1 MNLTKDSTNS
11 AKKFLD
17 RNLIPIFSIVAAT
30 SAGMVGFS
38 AWNTWRVY
46 QNFQTAVTTNFTL
59 QDLSGQIV
67 YLDEVL
73 TMSARMAASTGNLDW
88 EERYLNNVPP
98 LDEAIGEV
106 LELAPEY
113 QENASQTDQ
122 ANARLI
128 EIEERAFELVR
139 QGQLEEA
146 LNLLLGEE
154 YNQQKAI
161 YSQGIEQ
168 TITNIK
174 ESVDEQVQAY
184 GRQLSRSAILAG
196 ISFPIL
202 IISWAIVLYL
212 IGSYISD
219 RNIAQN
225 SLEELNKELEQRI
238 EERTA
243 RLAQQEQKIRE
254 ESQVLQE
261 DIGQI
266 LEIVSTVEEGDF
278 TIQAPINDRVTGL
291 IFDTLN
297 RLIEELSRVLAQVL
311 SVTDQVGQRTNQL
324 DAVTNQ
330 VSANADREAQ
340 SVREVLKLI
349 NQVANSAL
357 DSGEQIKTSIESLQ
371 TLRLAVDRGQK
382 ASQDLTEG
390 IGVLQQ
396 GTDQIVQQMKALG
409 EFVGLTDQFLQEQ
422 SQISSMT
429 QVLAMNASLVA
440 ARASEQRDPTQFVV
454 VAREFESIANQVSSL
469 AQRTSS
475 GLVNLEQRSSQIHN
489 VVTSIDTNVQNLG
502 GLVREFTQGVE
513 QSSNALEDVRQ
524 TTEEAVKAGDKVAIS
539 SREIIDSAKSTT
551 NVMGDIAELAEKT
564 RTLTQ
569 KNLKRSQQMATLSGE
584 LLKTIN
590 FFQLPSS
597 NIEQIELAEDASEI
611 FQHRE
616 LPTATSSN
624 SRS

>member
-73 TMSARMAASTGNLDW
+73 TMSARMAASTGDLSW

-98 LDEAIGEV
+98 LDKAIEEV
-106 LELAPEY
+106 LTIAPEY
-113 QENASQTDQ
+113 RENASQTDQ
-122 ANARLI
+122 ANAKLI
-128 EIEERAFELVR
+128 AMEERAFELVR

-154 YNQQKAI
+154 YGQQKAI

-168 TITNIK
+168 TLTNIK
-174 ESVDEQVQAY
+174 ESVDNQIQAY
-184 GRQLSRSAILAG
+184 GRQLSRSAVLAG

-219 RNIAQN
+219 RNAAQN
-225 SLEELNKELEQRI
+225 ALEELNKELEQRI

-243 RLAQQEQKIRE
+243 KLVQQESMIRE
-254 ESQVLQE
+254 ESRVLQE

-278 TIQAPINDRVTGL
+278 TVQAPINDRITGL

-311 SVTDQVGQRTNQL
+311 NVTDQVSQRTNQL

-330 VSANADREAQ
+330 VSINADKEAQ

-357 DSGEQIKTSIESLQ
+357 DSGEQIKASIESLQ
-371 TLRLAVDRGQK
+371 TLKIAVDRGQK

-422 SQISSMT
+422 NQISSMT

-502 GLVREFTQGVE
+502 GLVKEFTQGVE

-569 KNLKRSQQMATLSGE
+569 KNLRRSQQMATLSGE

-590 FFQLPSS
+590 FFQLPQSD
-597 NIEQIELAEDASEI
+597 EEPIELIDDATEI
-611 FQHRE
+611 FAFEEISQV
-616 LPTATSSN
+616 TSSK
-624 SRS
+624 S

>member
-1 MNLTKDSTNS
+1 MNLTKDNNNS
-11 AKKFLD
+11 VKKFLD
-17 RNLIPIFSIVAAT
+17 RNLIPIFSVVAAT

-38 AWNTWRVY
+38 AWNTWKVY

-59 QDLSGQIV
+59 QELSGQIV

-73 TMSARMAASTGNLDW
+73 TMSARMAASTGDLDW

-98 LDEAIGEV
+98 LDKAIGEV

-128 EIEERAFELVR
+128 EMEERAFELVR

-154 YNQQKAI
+154 YSRQKAI

-168 TITNIK
+168 TLTNIK

-196 ISFPIL
+196 MSFPIL
-202 IISWAIVLYL
+202 IISWVIVLYL
-212 IGSYISD
+212 ISSYISD

-243 RLAQQEQKIRE
+243 KLAQQEQKIRE
-254 ESQVLQE
+254 ESAVLQE

-266 LEIVSTVEEGDF
+266 LEIVSTVEEGNF

-297 RLIEELSRVLAQVL
+297 RLIEELSRVLAQVI
-311 SVTDQVGQRTNQL
+311 SVTDRVGQRTNQL
-324 DAVTNQ
+324 DKVTNQ
-330 VSANADREAQ
+330 VSANADKEAQ

-357 DSGEQIKTSIESLQ
+357 DSGEQIRASIESLQ
-371 TLRLAVDRGQK
+371 TLRIAVDRGQK
-382 ASQDLTEG
+382 ASQDLTQG
-390 IGVLQQ
+390 ISVLQQ

-409 EFVGLTDQFLQEQ
+409 EFVGLTDRFLQEQ

-440 ARASEQRDPTQFVV
+440 ARASEQRDPTQFIV

-475 GLVNLEQRSSQIHN
+475 GLVDLEQRSSQIHN

-502 GLVREFTQGVE
+502 GLVKEFTQGVQE
-513 QSSNALEDVRQ
+513 SSKALEDVQQ

-551 NVMGDIAELAEKT
+551 KVMGDIAELAEKT
-564 RTLTQ
+564 RALTQ
-569 KNLKRSQQMATLSGE
+569 MNLKRSQQMATLSGE

-590 FFQLPSS
+590 FFQLPQTDVK
-597 NIEQIELAEDASEI
+597 QIELIDDASEI
-611 FQHRE
+611 FAINDTSAT
-616 LPTATSSN
+616 TASKS
-624 SRS
+624 

>member
-1 MNLTKDSTNS
+1 MNATNDSTNS

-38 AWNTWRVY
+38 AGNTWRVY

-98 LDEAIGEV
+98 LDEAIGGV

-122 ANARLI
+122 ANAKLI
-128 EIEERAFELVR
+128 EMEERAFELVR
-139 QGQLEEA
+139 EGQLEEA

-154 YNQQKAI
+154 YSQQKAI

-168 TITNIK
+168 TLTSIK

-219 RNIAQN
+219 RNAAEN
-225 SLEELNKELEQRI
+225 SLEELNAELEQRI

-243 RLAQQEQKIRE
+243 KLAQQEQKIRE

-278 TIQAPINDRVTGL
+278 TVQAPINDRVTGL

-311 SVTDQVGQRTNQL
+311 GVTDQVSQRTNQL

-330 VSANADREAQ
+330 VSANAEKEAE

-349 NQVANSAL
+349 DRVVNSAL
-357 DSGEQIKTSIESLQ
+357 DSGEQIKASIESLQ

-454 VAREFESIANQVSSL
+454 VAREFESIANQVGSL

-564 RTLTQ
+564 RTLTH

-590 FFQLPSS
+590 FFQLPQS
-597 NIEQIELAEDASEI
+597 NIKQIELAEDASEI
-611 FQHRE
+611 FDHEE

-624 SRS
+624 SKS

>member
-1 MNLTKDSTNS
+1 MNLTKDNNNS
-11 AKKFLD
+11 VKKFLD
-17 RNLIPIFSIVAAT
+17 RNLIPIFSVVAAT

-38 AWNTWRVY
+38 AWNTWKVY

-59 QDLSGQIV
+59 QELSGQIV

-73 TMSARMAASTGNLDW
+73 TMSARMAASTGDLDW

-98 LDEAIGEV
+98 LDKAIGEV

-128 EIEERAFELVR
+128 EMEERAFELVR

-154 YNQQKAI
+154 YSRQKAI

-168 TITNIK
+168 TLTNIK

-196 ISFPIL
+196 MSFPIL
-202 IISWAIVLYL
+202 IISWVIVLYL
-212 IGSYISD
+212 ISSYISD

-243 RLAQQEQKIRE
+243 KLAQQEQKIRE
-254 ESQVLQE
+254 ESAVLQE

-266 LEIVSTVEEGDF
+266 LEIVSTVEEGNF

-297 RLIEELSRVLAQVL
+297 RLIEELSRVLAQVI
-311 SVTDQVGQRTNQL
+311 SVTDRVGQRTNQL
-324 DAVTNQ
+324 DKVTNQ
-330 VSANADREAQ
+330 VSANADQEAQ

-357 DSGEQIKTSIESLQ
+357 DSGEQIRASIESLQ
-371 TLRLAVDRGQK
+371 TLRIAVDRGQK
-382 ASQDLTEG
+382 ASQDLTQG
-390 IGVLQQ
+390 ISVLQQ

-409 EFVGLTDQFLQEQ
+409 EFVGLTDRFLQEQ

-440 ARASEQRDPTQFVV
+440 ARASEQRDPTQFIV

-475 GLVNLEQRSSQIHN
+475 GLVDLEQRSSQIHN

-502 GLVREFTQGVE
+502 GLVKEFTQGVQE
-513 QSSNALEDVRQ
+513 SSKALEDVQQ

-551 NVMGDIAELAEKT
+551 KVMGDIAELAEKT
-564 RTLTQ
+564 RALTQ
-569 KNLKRSQQMATLSGE
+569 MNLKRSQQMATLSGE

-590 FFQLPSS
+590 FFQLPQTDVK
-597 NIEQIELAEDASEI
+597 QIELIDDASEI
-611 FQHRE
+611 FAINDTSAT
-616 LPTATSSN
+616 TASKS
-624 SRS
+624 

>member
-1 MNLTKDSTNS
+1 MNLSQDRPNS
-11 AKKFLD
+11 AKNLLD
-17 RNLIPIFSIVAAT
+17 RNLIPIFSIVAAA

-38 AWNTWRVY
+38 AWNTWKVS
-46 QNFQTAVTTNFTL
+46 QNFQTAVTKNFTL

-73 TMSARMAASTGNLDW
+73 TMSARMAASTGDLSW
-88 EERYLNNVPP
+88 EKRYLDNVPP

-122 ANARLI
+122 ANIKLI
-128 EIEERAFELVR
+128 AMEERAFELVR
-139 QGQLEEA
+139 QGQLEAA

-154 YNQQKAI
+154 YSKQKAI
-161 YSQGIEQ
+161 YNRGIEQ
-168 TITNIK
+168 TLAKIE
-174 ESVDEQVQAY
+174 ESVDNQVQAY

-212 IGSYISD
+212 ISSYISE
-219 RNIAQN
+219 RHIAQN
-225 SLEELNKELEQRI
+225 SLEKLNAELEQRI
-238 EERTA
+238 AERTA
-243 RLAQQEQKIRE
+243 KLVQQEQKIRE
-254 ESQVLQE
+254 ESEVLQA

-266 LEIVSTVEEGDF
+266 LEIVSIVEEGDF
-278 TIQAPINDRVTGL
+278 TVQAPVNDRVTGL

-297 RLIEELSRVLAQVL
+297 RLIEELSRVLAQVIG
-311 SVTDQVGQRTNQL
+311 VTDQVKQRTDRL

-330 VSANADREAQ
+330 VSTNADLEAE

-357 DSGEQIKTSIESLQ
+357 DSGEQIKASIESLQ
-371 TLRLAVDRGQK
+371 TLRMAVDRGQK

-469 AQRTSS
+469 AQRTSN
-475 GLVNLEQRSSQIHN
+475 GLVDLEQRSSQIHN

-502 GLVREFTQGVE
+502 GLVREFTQGIE

-524 TTEEAVKAGDKVAIS
+524 TTDEAVKAGELVATS
-539 SREIIDSAKSTT
+539 SREIIDSAKATT

-569 KNLKRSQQMATLSGE
+569 KNLKRSQQMATLSNE
-584 LLKTIN
+584 LLKTID
-590 FFQLPSS
+590 FFQLPQSD
-597 NIEQIELAEDASEI
+597 IEQIEPIDDETTISIHNNASI
-611 FQHRE
+611 S
-616 LPTATSSN
+616 TSSE
-624 SRS
+624 S

>member
-1 MNLTKDSTNS
+1 MNLTKDNNNS
-11 AKKFLD
+11 VEKFLD

-46 QNFQTAVTTNFTL
+46 QNFQTAVTKNFTL
-59 QDLSGQIV
+59 QELSGQIV

-73 TMSARMAASTGNLDW
+73 TMSARMAASTGDIVW

-98 LDEAIGEV
+98 LDKAIGDV
-106 LELAPEY
+106 LSIAPEY

-122 ANARLI
+122 ANAKLI
-128 EIEERAFELVR
+128 EMEERAFELVR

-154 YNQQKAI
+154 YSRQKAI
-161 YSQGIEQ
+161 YSKGIEQ
-168 TITNIK
+168 TLTNIK
-174 ESVDEQVQAY
+174 ESVDNQVQAY

-225 SLEELNKELEQRI
+225 SLEELNKELEKRI

-243 RLAQQEQKIRE
+243 KLAQQESMIRE
-254 ESQVLQE
+254 ESRVLQE

-297 RLIEELSRVLAQVL
+297 RLIEELSKVLAQVL
-311 SVTDQVGQRTNQL
+311 SVTDQVSQRTNQL
-324 DAVTNQ
+324 DEVTNQ
-330 VSANADREAQ
+330 VSSNADKEAQ

-357 DSGEQIKTSIESLQ
+357 DSGEQIKASIESLQ
-371 TLRLAVDRGQK
+371 TLRIAVDRGQK

-409 EFVGLTDQFLQEQ
+409 EFVGLTDRFLQEQ
-422 SQISSMT
+422 SQISNMT

-440 ARASEQRDPTQFVV
+440 ARASEQRDPTQFIV

-475 GLVNLEQRSSQIHN
+475 GLVDLEQRSSQIHN

-513 QSSNALEDVRQ
+513 QSSTALENVQQ
-524 TTEEAVKAGDKVAIS
+524 TTEEAVKAGELVAIS
-539 SREIIDSAKSTT
+539 SREIIDSAKTTT

-569 KNLKRSQQMATLSGE
+569 KNLKRSQQMALLSGE
-584 LLKTIN
+584 LLNTIN
-590 FFQLPSS
+590 FFQLPQI
-597 NIEQIELAEDASEI
+597 NVEQIELIDDATEI
-611 FQHRE
+611 FAIND
-616 LPTATSSN
+616 TSATTYSQS
-624 SRS
+624 

>member
-1 MNLTKDSTNS
+1 MNLTKDNNNS
-11 AKKFLD
+11 IKKFLD

-46 QNFQTAVTTNFTL
+46 QNFQTAVTKNFTL

-73 TMSARMAASTGNLDW
+73 TMSARMAASTGDIAW

-98 LDEAIGEV
+98 LDKAIGEV

-122 ANARLI
+122 ANAKLI
-128 EIEERAFELVR
+128 EMEERAFELVR

-154 YNQQKAI
+154 YSRQKAI

-168 TITNIK
+168 TLTNIK
-174 ESVDEQVQAY
+174 ESVDNQVQAY

-219 RNIAQN
+219 RNMAQN
-225 SLEELNKELEQRI
+225 SLEELNTELEQRI

-243 RLAQQEQKIRE
+243 KLAQQESMIRE
-254 ESQVLQE
+254 ESRVLQE

-278 TIQAPINDRVTGL
+278 TVQAPINDRVTGL

-311 SVTDQVGQRTNQL
+311 SVTDQVSQRTNQL
-324 DAVTNQ
+324 DQVTNQ
-330 VSANADREAQ
+330 VSTNADKEAQ

-357 DSGEQIKTSIESLQ
+357 DSGEQIRASIESLQ
-371 TLRLAVDRGQK
+371 TLRIAVDEGQK

-409 EFVGLTDQFLQEQ
+409 EFVGLTDRFLQEQ

-440 ARASEQRDPTQFVV
+440 ARASEQRDPTQFIV
-454 VAREFESIANQVSSL
+454 VAREFESIANQVSNL

-475 GLVNLEQRSSQIHN
+475 GLVDLEQRSSQIHN

-513 QSSNALEDVRQ
+513 QSSTALENVQQ
-524 TTEEAVKAGDKVAIS
+524 TTEEALKAGELVAIS

-564 RTLTQ
+564 RKLTQ
-569 KNLKRSQQMATLSGE
+569 KNLKRSQQMATLSSE
-584 LLKTIN
+584 LLSTIN
-590 FFQLPSS
+590 FFQLPQ
-597 NIEQIELAEDASEI
+597 IDVEQIELIDDATEIFAINDAS
-611 FQHRE
+611 
-616 LPTATSSN
+616 ATTY

>member
-1 MNLTKDSTNS
+1 
-11 AKKFLD
+11 
-17 RNLIPIFSIVAAT
+17 
-30 SAGMVGFS
+30 MVGFS

-73 TMSARMAASTGNLDW
+73 TMSARMAASTGDLSW

-98 LDEAIGEV
+98 LDKAIEEV
-106 LELAPEY
+106 LTIAPEY
-113 QENASQTDQ
+113 RENASQTDQ
-122 ANARLI
+122 ANAKLI
-128 EIEERAFELVR
+128 AMEERAFELVR

-154 YNQQKAI
+154 YGQQKAI

-168 TITNIK
+168 TLTNIK
-174 ESVDEQVQAY
+174 ESVDNQIQAY
-184 GRQLSRSAILAG
+184 GRQLSRSAVLAG

-219 RNIAQN
+219 RNAAQN
-225 SLEELNKELEQRI
+225 ALEELNKELEQRI

-243 RLAQQEQKIRE
+243 KLVQQESMIRE
-254 ESQVLQE
+254 ESRVLQE

-278 TIQAPINDRVTGL
+278 TVQAPINDRITGL

-311 SVTDQVGQRTNQL
+311 NVTDQVSQRTNQL

-330 VSANADREAQ
+330 VSINADKEAQ

-357 DSGEQIKTSIESLQ
+357 DSGEQIKASIESLQ
-371 TLRLAVDRGQK
+371 TLKIAVDRGQK

-422 SQISSMT
+422 NQISSMT

-502 GLVREFTQGVE
+502 GLVKEFTQGVE

-569 KNLKRSQQMATLSGE
+569 KNLRRSQQMATLSGE

-590 FFQLPSS
+590 FFQLPQSD
-597 NIEQIELAEDASEI
+597 EEPIELIDDATEI
-611 FQHRE
+611 FAFEEISQV
-616 LPTATSSN
+616 TSSK
-624 SRS
+624 S

>member
-1 MNLTKDSTNS
+1 MNLTKDNNNS
-11 AKKFLD
+11 VKKFLD

-38 AWNTWRVY
+38 AWNTWKVY
-46 QNFQTAVTTNFTL
+46 QNFQTAVTKNFTL
-59 QDLSGQIV
+59 QELSGEIV

-73 TMSARMAASTGNLDW
+73 TMSARMAASTGDLDW

-98 LDEAIGEV
+98 LDKAIGEV

-128 EIEERAFELVR
+128 EMEERAFELVR

-154 YNQQKAI
+154 YSRQKAI

-168 TITNIK
+168 TLTNIK

-202 IISWAIVLYL
+202 IISWVIVLYL
-212 IGSYISD
+212 ISSYISD

-225 SLEELNKELEQRI
+225 SLEDLNKELEQRI

-243 RLAQQEQKIRE
+243 KLAQQEQKIRE
-254 ESQVLQE
+254 ESAVLQE

-266 LEIVSTVEEGDF
+266 LEIVSTVEEGNF

-311 SVTDQVGQRTNQL
+311 SVTDRVGQRTNQL
-324 DAVTNQ
+324 DKVTNQ
-330 VSANADREAQ
+330 VSANADQEAQ

-357 DSGEQIKTSIESLQ
+357 DSGEQIRASIESLQ
-371 TLRLAVDRGQK
+371 TLRIAVDRGQK
-382 ASQDLTEG
+382 ASQDLTQG

-409 EFVGLTDQFLQEQ
+409 EFVGLTDRFLQEQ

-440 ARASEQRDPTQFVV
+440 ARASEQRDPTQFIV

-475 GLVNLEQRSSQIHN
+475 GLVDLEQRSSQIHN

-502 GLVREFTQGVE
+502 GLVKEFTQGVQE
-513 QSSNALEDVRQ
+513 SSKALEDVQQ
-524 TTEEAVKAGDKVAIS
+524 TTEEAVKAGELVAIS

-551 NVMGDIAELAEKT
+551 KVMGDIAELAEKT
-564 RTLTQ
+564 RALTQ
-569 KNLKRSQQMATLSGE
+569 MNLKRSQQMATLSGE

-590 FFQLPSS
+590 FFQLPQT
-597 NIEQIELAEDASEI
+597 NIQQIELIDDETEI
-611 FQHRE
+611 FAINNTSAT
-616 LPTATSSN
+616 TASKS
-624 SRS
+624 

>member
-1 MNLTKDSTNS
+1 MNLTKDNNNS
-11 AKKFLD
+11 VEKFLD

-46 QNFQTAVTTNFTL
+46 QNFQTAVTKNFTL
-59 QDLSGQIV
+59 QELSGQIV

-73 TMSARMAASTGNLDW
+73 TMSARMAASTGDIVW

-98 LDEAIGEV
+98 LDKAIGDV
-106 LELAPEY
+106 LSIAPEY

-122 ANARLI
+122 ANAKLI
-128 EIEERAFELVR
+128 EMEERAFELVR

-154 YNQQKAI
+154 YSRQKAI
-161 YSQGIEQ
+161 YSKGIEQ
-168 TITNIK
+168 TLTNIK
-174 ESVDEQVQAY
+174 ESVDNQVQAY

-225 SLEELNKELEQRI
+225 SLEELNKELEKRI

-243 RLAQQEQKIRE
+243 KLAQQESMIRE
-254 ESQVLQE
+254 ESRVLQE

-297 RLIEELSRVLAQVL
+297 RLIEELSKVLAQVL
-311 SVTDQVGQRTNQL
+311 SVTDQLSQRTNQL
-324 DAVTNQ
+324 DEVTNQ
-330 VSANADREAQ
+330 VSSNADKEAQ

-357 DSGEQIKTSIESLQ
+357 DSGEQIKASIESLQ
-371 TLRLAVDRGQK
+371 TLRIAVDRGQK

-409 EFVGLTDQFLQEQ
+409 EFVGLTDRFLQEQ
-422 SQISSMT
+422 SQISNMT

-440 ARASEQRDPTQFVV
+440 ARASEQRDPTQFIV

-475 GLVNLEQRSSQIHN
+475 GLVDLEQRSSQIHN

-513 QSSNALEDVRQ
+513 QSSTALENVQQ
-524 TTEEAVKAGDKVAIS
+524 TTEEAVKAGELVAIS
-539 SREIIDSAKSTT
+539 SREIIDSAKTTT

-569 KNLKRSQQMATLSGE
+569 KNLKRSQQMALLSGE
-584 LLKTIN
+584 LLNTIN
-590 FFQLPSS
+590 FFQLPQI
-597 NIEQIELAEDASEI
+597 NVEQIELIDDATEI
-611 FQHRE
+611 FAIND
-616 LPTATSSN
+616 TSATTYSQS
-624 SRS
+624 

>member
-1 MNLTKDSTNS
+1 MNLTKNSTNS
-11 AKKFLD
+11 AKNFLD

-73 TMSARMAASTGNLDW
+73 TMSARMAASTGDLSW

-98 LDEAIGEV
+98 LDKAIEEV
-106 LELAPEY
+106 LTIAPEY
-113 QENASQTDQ
+113 RENASQTDQ
-122 ANARLI
+122 ANAKLI
-128 EIEERAFELVR
+128 AMEERAFELVR

-154 YNQQKAI
+154 YGQQKAI

-168 TITNIK
+168 TLTNIK
-174 ESVDEQVQAY
+174 ESVDNQIQAY
-184 GRQLSRSAILAG
+184 GRQLSRSAVLAG

-219 RNIAQN
+219 RNAAQN
-225 SLEELNKELEQRI
+225 ALEELNKELEQRI

-243 RLAQQEQKIRE
+243 KLVQQESMIRE
-254 ESQVLQE
+254 ESRVLQE

-278 TIQAPINDRVTGL
+278 TVQAPINDRITGL

-311 SVTDQVGQRTNQL
+311 NVTDQVSQRTNQL

-330 VSANADREAQ
+330 VSINADKEAQ

-357 DSGEQIKTSIESLQ
+357 DSGEQIKASIESLQ
-371 TLRLAVDRGQK
+371 TLKIAVDRGQK

-422 SQISSMT
+422 NQISSMT

-502 GLVREFTQGVE
+502 GLVKEFTQGVE

-569 KNLKRSQQMATLSGE
+569 KNLRRSQQMATLSGE

-590 FFQLPSS
+590 FFQLPQSD
-597 NIEQIELAEDASEI
+597 EEPIELIDDATEI
-611 FQHRE
+611 FAFEEISQV
-616 LPTATSSN
+616 TSSK
-624 SRS
+624 S